1 MKMTDIMKKHHSES
15 KSENLDILLKRIDT
29 KDFITS
35 TAANDAPADSRP
47 QSVKIKNKTTGV
59 IAVAACAAVAVGAF
73 TFSGLL
79 KSDVDSTPSTASSTS
94 APDTAPQTVTVP
106 DVTNKTYAE
115 AEMLIAQAGGTP
127 IRRDMYSDTISEENV
142 IETEPAA
149 GSQLKANEEVTIFV
163 SKGVPVDPNADS
175 TTDSTV
181 ADLTDILERLT
192 DLKNTNDLETI
203 LAALNA
209 KADNFGIISA
219 ENCGSYINVVVSED
233 STSTRIKA
241 YLESYGV
248 DPDLV
253 AVYTPYN
260 EPTESLPVSD
270 TAITNAYAV
279 SNLVKKLSDMG
290 YEPQFTSAGIY
301 QENGTDICV
310 VGVLY
315 DHNIEEMEELL
326 KQCNVDMS
334 IVKVVVSGRANDLL
348 GYDPDPTDALESK
361 KDEFHINEVTF
372 IRPEGT
378 SAVDVYRIDLSD
390 TEKLADLADYISA
403 NYSDELF
410 DSIVVSVNGSD
421 YAFIR

>member
-73 TFSGLL
+73 AFSGLL

-149 GSQLKANEEVTIFV
+149 GSPLKANEEVTIFV
-163 SKGVPVDPNADS
+163 SKGIPVNPNTDS
-175 TTDSTV
+175 TADSTV
-181 ADLTDILERLT
+181 ADLTDIPERLT
-192 DLKNTNDLETI
+192 DLENTNDLETI

-209 KADNFGIISA
+209 KADSFGIIYA
-219 ENCGSYINVVVSED
+219 ENCGSYLDVVVSEN
-233 STSTRIKA
+233 SASTRIKA

-253 AVYTPYN
+253 AVYTP
-260 EPTESLPVSD
+260 ESCL
-270 TAITNAYAV
+270 
-279 SNLVKKLSDMG
+279 
-290 YEPQFTSAGIY
+290 
-301 QENGTDICV
+301 
-310 VGVLY
+310 
-315 DHNIEEMEELL
+315 
-326 KQCNVDMS
+326 
-334 IVKVVVSGRANDLL
+334 
-348 GYDPDPTDALESK
+348 
-361 KDEFHINEVTF
+361 
-372 IRPEGT
+372 
-378 SAVDVYRIDLSD
+378 
-390 TEKLADLADYISA
+390 
-403 NYSDELF
+403 
-410 DSIVVSVNGSD
+410 
-421 YAFIR
+421 